1 MAKLTSF
8 VYCVNAERVPAL
20 EGKGEGINAIGVV
33 SALMPEFVPGTFS
46 FSIIFSI
53 LDVDTTKE
61 NKIRIVFKDNK
72 GRYMVDTGDLGLP
85 ANSDEGVL
93 KLPAEYRGLNLS
105 MDFRNVVFEENG
117 EYCTEIYFND
127 SFLSSNPIYVQGR
140 R

>member
-8 VYCVNAERVPAL
+8 VYCINAERVPAL
-20 EGKGEGINAIGVV
+20 DGKGEGINAMGVV

-46 FSIIFSI
+46 FSVIFSI
-53 LDVDTTKE
+53 LDVDIAKE
-61 NKIRIVFKDNK
+61 NKIRIIFKDNK
-72 GRYMVDTGDLGLP
+72 YAHMIDTGDLALP
-85 ANSDEGVL
+85 ANSDDSVL
-93 KLPAEYRGLNLS
+93 KLPSEHRGLNLS

-127 SFLSSNPIYVQGR
+127 SLLSSNPIYVQGR

>member
-8 VYCVNAERVPAL
+8 VYCINAERVPAL
-20 EGKGEGINAIGVV
+20 DGKGEGINAMGVV

-46 FSIIFSI
+46 FSVIFSI
-53 LDVDTTKE
+53 LDVDIAKE
-61 NKIRIVFKDNK
+61 NKIRIIFKDNK
-72 GRYMVDTGDLGLP
+72 NAHMIDTGDLALP
-85 ANSDEGVL
+85 ANSDDSVL
-93 KLPAEYRGLNLS
+93 KLPSEHRGLNLS

-127 SFLSSNPIYVQGR
+127 SLLSSNPIYVQGR